1 MTGPRWA
8 CRAHRD
14 TTKVVLSTRVGE
26 MTPLVIAIDGPAGAG
41 KSTIAKALARSMGI
55 EYLDTGAM
63 YRGVTF
69 EVLRRGLEATDVE
82 AVARVAREVV
92 LEQGMD
98 SLRVNGEDA
107 TAAIRTPAVDAAV
120 SHVAA
125 NSAVREELR
134 ERQRKWIAEHG
145 GGVVE
150 GRDIGSVVFPDA
162 TLKVYLVASP
172 LVRAKRRVAQHGG
185 NVEEIARAI
194 TERDQR
200 DSSRDD
206 SPLRQMPD
214 AVVVDTG
221 DRTIEDVVKH
231 ISSLV
236 RATRDSS

>member
-1 MTGPRWA
+1 
-8 CRAHRD
+8 
-14 TTKVVLSTRVGE
+14 

-55 EYLDTGAM
+55 GYLDTGAM

-134 ERQRKWIAEHG
+134 ERQRKWIAGHG

-172 LVRAKRRVAQHGG
+172 LVRARRRVAQHGG
-185 NVEEIARAI
+185 DVEEIARAI

-214 AVVVDTG
+214 AVVV
-221 DRTIEDVVKH
+221 
-231 ISSLV
+231 
-236 RATRDSS
+236 

>member
-1 MTGPRWA
+1 
-8 CRAHRD
+8 
-14 TTKVVLSTRVGE
+14 

-55 EYLDTGAM
+55 GYLDTGAM

-69 EVLRRGLEATDVE
+69 EVLRRGLEATDVD